1 MDNTQTSEKNNSV
14 WQIFSLKSESNLWIY
29 KLNTI
34 PIKILAAFFCVCF
47 FCRNYKLILKFIWK
61 CKGPIITRTI

>member
-29 KLNTI
+29 KFNTI
-34 PIKILAAFFCVCF
+34 PIKILAAFVCAF
-47 FCRNYKLILKFIWK
+47 FAEINKLILKFIWK